1 MDMIKKI
8 ALTAS
13 TMLFVLTQIFS
24 FYVIFTSRQEKIDL
38 IKKQQEKIFTQGCS
52 DVMYSL
58 QKMNY
63 ADSMQDYVMTYCF
76 RDNMP
81 EGSALYKGDKVLY
94 NSTSYDFDSSQVD
107 FDKDLYPFSMSQ
119 EKIGDTHLL
128 VLYTEQKINNISQK
142 EKYIFFYI
150 QDITFIYREG
160 WKLAIQEIIICILA
174 SLVMALL
181 LIVLIKKITK
191 PLQATN
197 EAQRQLI
204 GSMSHELKT
213 PLTAIKGYSETLL
226 SVKLSQEQEE
236 KALEYI
242 NRESGRLSRLSE
254 KMMELT
260 RLYEPECRI
269 ALEKVSVETLFATVK
284 ESVSHRLQEK
294 NMILQMEGEFQDRNK
309 MLDSDLM
316 TSFLIN
322 LVNNSIMA
330 SEPESTIYLG
340 ADEHSLWVRDEGCGI
355 PSEEID
361 KVRKAFYRVD
371 KSRSRKSGN
380 MGLGLA
386 LCEQI
391 AAVHHGIMVIESE
404 VGTGTKISWTEK

>member
-1 MDMIKKI
+1 
-8 ALTAS
+8 
-13 TMLFVLTQIFS
+13 
-24 FYVIFTSRQEKIDL
+24 
-38 IKKQQEKIFTQGCS
+38 
-52 DVMYSL
+52 
-58 QKMNY
+58 
-63 ADSMQDYVMTYCF
+63 
-76 RDNMP
+76 
-81 EGSALYKGDKVLY
+81 
-94 NSTSYDFDSSQVD
+94 
-107 FDKDLYPFSMSQ
+107 
-119 EKIGDTHLL
+119 
-128 VLYTEQKINNISQK
+128 
-142 EKYIFFYI
+142 
-150 QDITFIYREG
+150 
-160 WKLAIQEIIICILA
+160 
-174 SLVMALL
+174 
-181 LIVLIKKITK
+181 
-191 PLQATN
+191 
-197 EAQRQLI
+197 
-204 GSMSHELKT
+204 MSHELKT

-269 ALEKVSVETLFATVK
+269 ALKKVSVETLFATVK

-355 PSEEID
+355 PSEEMD